1 MSDPVSVS
9 ADQRYAHDMSDPL
22 EDSDARKLLL
32 SAGVVFRAGQASRI
46 LDEASPLLAAEGFD
60 LHGPEPADID
70 AFRVALVGAVERI
83 NLERFTPVGVTRSH
97 ALSLIGVAVLAMCV
111 GDADAL
117 NDLVMSVEADPAD
130 TARASVSH
138 VIGVCLGR
146 LDTWYADP
154 RLRAKVAG
162 TRTSSA
168 VAGLSNATRD
178 ILARASAGGRAFS
191 SLETLLQSHGS
202 PTLLLA
208 ALFAVAATLAAWS
221 EHDGTAMDALVRG
234 VMSDQL

>member
-1 MSDPVSVS
+1 
-9 ADQRYAHDMSDPL
+9 MSDPL

-60 LHGPEPADID
+60 VRGGFDLRGPEPVDVD
-70 AFRVALVGAVERI
+70 AFRAAIVDAVERI
-83 NLERFTPVGVTRSH
+83 NLERFTPIGVTRSH

-117 NDLVMSVEADPAD
+117 NDLVMSVEAEPAD
-130 TARASVSH
+130 TARASVPH

-154 RLRAKVAG
+154 RLRAEVAG

-168 VAGLSNATRD
+168 IAGLSNATRD
-178 ILARASAGGRAFS
+178 ILARASGGGRAFS

-221 EHDGTAMDALVRG
+221 EHDGTAMDTLVRG
-234 VMSDQL
+234 VMTDQL